1 MKQLLIL
8 SGKGGTGKTTV
19 ASAFIKLSKARAYA
33 DCDVDAPNLHLSMRE
48 RKDPQ
53 RKDYIGMSKAAIDST
68 LCINCGECLK
78 HCRFDA
84 ISVKNETHIVNPF
97 ACEGCAVCQLVCPVN
112 AISFYPNVAGSLN
125 LYKDK
130 EKVFSTAQLKMGNG
144 TTGLLVSEVKKQL
157 NNEAQDADFAII
169 DGSPGIGCTVIAS
182 ITGADAAVVVSEPT
196 LSGKSDLLRVLD
208 VARHFR
214 IPAYV
219 CINKYD
225 LNPQISAQIESECQK
240 NNVPVIGKI
249 KFEPAIIKA
258 LQGLMTPVEAG
269 LVDVVEQIKEL
280 WSKLKEHIKDNGK
293 EELC

>member
-1 MKQLLIL
+1 MKQIVFI
-8 SGKGGTGKTTV
+8 SGKGGTGKSTIV
-19 ASAFIKLSKARAYA
+19 ASLSLLVDDIIFA
-33 DCDVDAPNLHLSMRE
+33 DCDVEAPNLHIIVPGNRIAQQDYYAMKRAQIDKKLCNMCGLCRE
-48 RKDPQ
+48 V
-53 RKDYIGMSKAAIDST
+53 
-68 LCINCGECLK
+68 
-78 HCRFDA
+78 CRFDA
-84 ISVKNETHIVNPF
+84 ITEDIEIDSIN
-97 ACEGCAVCQLVCPVN
+97 CEGCGACFLVCPEN
-112 AISFYPNVAGSLN
+112 AISLVDVKTGETYVDSTQRGTFSHALLDIGEEGSGKLVAKVKEN
-125 LYKDK
+125 LK
-130 EKVFSTAQLKMGNG
+130 EYQKGEAWQL
-144 TTGLLVSEVKKQL
+144 
-157 NNEAQDADFAII
+157 I

-225 LNPQISAQIESECQK
+225 LNPQISAQIESECKK